1 MLKYFGV
8 GTYVWRYVSM
18 FEYLNKQDDQSVYA
32 LMLL

>member
-1 MLKYFGV
+1 MFEYFSV

-32 LMLL
+32 LML